1 MPRTASVRAPHTS
14 LGDAPTSA
22 GLAGILRER
31 LLRPRYQPVVD
42 LSHSRIYG
50 HESLIRGP
58 ADTALHY
65 PDALFAEARRQ
76 GLHPQVELA
85 SFRAGAQGFQ
95 DNEAAGKL
103 FLNLSGSALIHYW
116 TLWETTCRCAS

>member
-1 MPRTASVRAPHTS
+1 MTSLHAMPRPAAARAPHSST
-14 LGDAPTSA
+14 GDAPASI
-22 GLAGILRER
+22 GLAGILREG

-65 PDALFAEARRQ
+65 PDALFAEARRR
-76 GLHPQVELA
+76 GLHPQLELA
-85 SFRAGAQGFQ
+85 SFRAGAQG
-95 DNEAAGKL
+95 
-103 FLNLSGSALIHYW
+103 
-116 TLWETTCRCAS
+116 